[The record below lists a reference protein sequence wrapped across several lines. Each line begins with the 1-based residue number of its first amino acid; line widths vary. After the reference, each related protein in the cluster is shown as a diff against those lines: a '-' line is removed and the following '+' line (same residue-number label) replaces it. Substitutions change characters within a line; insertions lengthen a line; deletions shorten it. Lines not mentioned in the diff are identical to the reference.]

1 MRLHGVTPVFVE
13 EMRAAAF
20 YPTVAQHIEIRIH
33 GVTPDYVR
41 RKEALDQEERP
52 PDRLIE
58 MRIHDVDAENQRTMQ
73 KLV

>member
-33 GVTPDYVR
+33 GVTPDFVR
-41 RKEALDQEERP
+41 QKEALGLEERP
-52 PDRLIE
+52 PDRLFEI
-58 MRIHDVDAENQRTMQ
+58 RIHDVDAENLRTM
-73 KLV
+73 KTLV